1 MHKMV
6 VGLAAVLALAFTGP
20 VFGQAEPDGFQE
32 DEQPGSEFEL
42 DVDSGGH
49 VEFGRKGKLD
59 AEDAGEAFPGEGEGN
74 PLEIGGGNP
83 LGNDPLDDPDM
94 PVSPDAIDDEL
105 PGEGP
110 ESLSGPD
117 DDDPL
122 PY

>member
-1 MHKMV
+1 MHKFV
-6 VGLAAVLALAFTGP
+6 VGLTALSGVAFAGP
-20 VFGQAEPDGFQE
+20 ALGESETERIQE
-32 DEQPGSEFEL
+32 TEQPGSEFEL
-42 DVDSGGH
+42 NVDSGGN

-59 AEDAGEAFPGEGEGN
+59 LDVGTLGEGESN
-74 PLEIGGGNP
+74 PLEIGDSDP
-83 LGNDPLDDPDM
+83 LLEPLDDPDL
-94 PVSPDAIDDEL
+94 PVSPDAIDAEL